1 MLNVS
6 RSGLTFSSPASSA
19 ISVIESARDL
29 LMEEKVLTDI
39 GSIDSTEQERS
50 SESKLHVT
58 LSSSATAPVLACE
71 GLTVPEA
78 SVPAVE
84 I

>member
-1 MLNVS
+1 M
-6 RSGLTFSSPASSA
+6 
-19 ISVIESARDL
+19 
-29 LMEEKVLTDI
+29 KVRTDI
-39 GSIDSTEQERS
+39 GSIDRTKQKSTAKGE
-50 SESKLHVT
+50 LHVT
-58 LSSSATAPVLACE
+58 LSKSALSYRSIL